1 MPQDA
6 RKKPPRRFVRK
17 TKAVRQEEIIAA
29 TMALI
34 GKYGVQG
41 TTVSRIAQ
49 AVGIARGAL
58 YQHFPNREAV
68 LEAALDAWREQS
80 SAWMSRPD
88 VAVPAGA
95 GPAGAAPEG
104 VPMRPDTSASEDIP
118 VLEQLLRMGKAHS
131 DWAVSPDNTF
141 VRPFF
146 QLIASNRESS
156 LTTSIIKRQQDDF
169 QRLVDLAEAG
179 KREGSIGPEVE
190 SGDVAWSLL
199 LHAWGEDIARLI
211 GVDRFITEG
220 ASTRILERLLT
231 SYAAEERRTA
241 AG

>member
-1 MPQDA
+1 M
-6 RKKPPRRFVRK
+6 PRRFVRK
-17 TKAVRQEEIIAA
+17 TKTARQQEIVTA
-29 TMALI
+29 TMTLI
-34 GKYGVQG
+34 GRYGVQG

-80 SAWMSRPD
+80 SAWMARPD
-88 VAVPAGA
+88 DAH
-95 GPAGAAPEG
+95 APD
-104 VPMRPDTSASEDIP
+104 R
-118 VLEQLLRMGKAHS
+118 LLAMGRAHS
-131 DWAVSPDNTF
+131 EWAVSPDNTF

-156 LTTSIIKRQQDDF
+156 LTTSIIERQQDDF
-169 QRLVDLAEAG
+169 QRLVTLVEEG
-179 KREGSIGPEVE
+179 KREGTIGPEVE

-211 GVDRFITEG
+211 GVDKFITEG
-220 ASTRILERLLT
+220 ASTRILERLVA
-231 SYAAEERRTA
+231 SYATVERPSTS
-241 AG
+241 